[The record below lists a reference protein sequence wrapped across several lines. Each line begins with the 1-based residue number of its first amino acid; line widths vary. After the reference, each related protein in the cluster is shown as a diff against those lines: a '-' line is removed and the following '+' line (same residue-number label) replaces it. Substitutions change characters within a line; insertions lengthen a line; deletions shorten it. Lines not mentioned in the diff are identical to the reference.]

1 MKNCL
6 LIEILTEEL
15 PPNTL
20 LYLQKNFSTSILEK
34 LVHLKFIKHRN
45 FKSYI
50 TPRRIALQI
59 FDVMPQTDE
68 ESKEIKLVPKELG
81 FDDNKNQPLLLEKK
95 LKNLN

>member
-15 PPNTL
+15 PPNSL
-20 LYLQKNFSTSILEK
+20 LYLQKSFSTSILEK
-34 LVHLKFIKHRN
+34 LVNLKFIKHRN

-50 TPRRIALQI
+50 TPRRIAVQI
-59 FDVMPQTDE
+59 FDVMPQSDE
-68 ESKEIKLVPKELG
+68 ESQEIKLVPKELG
-81 FDDNKNQPLLLEKK
+81 FDDNKKPTIALKKK

>member
-1 MKNCL
+1 M
-6 LIEILTEEL
+6 
-15 PPNTL
+15 
-20 LYLQKNFSTSILEK
+20 EK

-81 FDDNKNQPLLLEKK
+81 FDDNKKPTIALRKK